1 MTDRPDKTITD
12 MFTDWG
18 KQMKLPQIDFEA
30 LTTAHRKNIEAISK
44 SAAALSEGGRSIAA
58 KQQEIAANVMRET
71 QALIADFKPQ
81 GSPQDILAK
90 QAELSRRVFEAAV
103 ANMRDIAELIQKSG
117 TAASAIIMERM
128 KESVA
133 EARAAIERK

>member
-1 MTDRPDKTITD
+1 MTDKPDKTIAD

-30 LTTAHRKNIEAISK
+30 LTAAHRKNIEAISK
-44 SAAALSEGGRSIAA
+44 SAAALTDGGRSIAA

-81 GSPQDILAK
+81 GNPQDILTK
-90 QAELSRRVFEAAV
+90 QAELSRRVFEAAI

>member
-1 MTDRPDKTITD
+1 MTDKTIAD

-18 KQMKLPQIDFEA
+18 KQMKLPQFDFEA
-30 LTTAHRKNIEAISK
+30 LNAAHRKNIEAISK
-44 SAAALSEGGRSIAA
+44 SAAALTDGGRSIAA
-58 KQQEIAANVMRET
+58 KQQEIAGNVMRET

-81 GSPQDILAK
+81 GNPQDILTK
-90 QAELSRRVFEAAV
+90 QAELSRRVFEAAI